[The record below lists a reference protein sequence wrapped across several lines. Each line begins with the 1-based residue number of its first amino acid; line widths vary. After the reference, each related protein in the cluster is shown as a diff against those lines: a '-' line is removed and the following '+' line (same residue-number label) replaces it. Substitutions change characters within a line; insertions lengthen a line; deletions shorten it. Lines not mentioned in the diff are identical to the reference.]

1 MFKHKRLTDV
11 YRFPGFSPQQHIV
24 GIFGDPKAR
33 VLQLKRLEKK
43 LDARNAVKPIAVFTT
58 AKNGGF
64 EIFHA
69 AIPGF
74 IWKWKYAVWI
84 VGDAGK

>member
-1 MFKHKRLTDV
+1 MHEQKRLTDV
-11 YRFPGFSPQQHIV
+11 YRFPGFSPQPHVV

-43 LDARNAVKPIAVFTT
+43 LDARNAVKTIAVFTT
-58 AKNGGF
+58 AKNVGF

-69 AIPGF
+69 ATPGF
-74 IWKWKYAVWI
+74 IWKWRCAAWI
-84 VGDAGK
+84 AGDAGK